1 MAPRVGGFHI
11 FQVPEGVVGSL
22 CPPPLR
28 MVILAS
34 AARFSALICSA
45 MGSLLVISIHADFV
59 WCVIAF
65 HPGVLKGVE
74 LLDTNADAMM
84 ASI

>member
-1 MAPRVGGFHI
+1 MRVEVFLARRGVVPRVGGFHI
-11 FQVPEGVVGSL
+11 FQVPECVVGSL

-45 MGSLLVISIHADFV
+45 ICSLLVISIDSGF
-59 WCVIAF
+59 
-65 HPGVLKGVE
+65 K
-74 LLDTNADAMM
+74 
-84 ASI
+84 

>member
-1 MAPRVGGFHI
+1 
-11 FQVPEGVVGSL
+11 
-22 CPPPLR
+22 
-28 MVILAS
+28 
-34 AARFSALICSA
+34 
-45 MGSLLVISIHADFV
+45 MGSLLVISIQSDFV
-59 WCVIAF
+59 WYVIAF